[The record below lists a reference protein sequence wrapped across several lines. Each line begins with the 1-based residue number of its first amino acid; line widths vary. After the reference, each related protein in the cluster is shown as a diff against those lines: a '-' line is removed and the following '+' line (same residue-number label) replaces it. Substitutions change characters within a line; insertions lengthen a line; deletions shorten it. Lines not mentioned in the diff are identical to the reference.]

1 MELSIVEVVSEIS
14 DQWMEINGVEGIGQG
29 KVNDKDCILVFVRAK
44 TPEIE
49 KAIPPQFKG
58 FTVQVRESGVIHAN
72 KTEPK

>member
-1 MELSIVEVVSEIS
+1 MELSIEEVVSEIS

-29 KVNDKDCILVFVRAK
+29 KVNDKDCILVLVREK

-49 KAIPPQFKG
+49 KAIPAQFKG
-58 FTVQVRESGVIHAN
+58 FTVQVRESGDIRAN

>member
-1 MELSIVEVVSEIS
+1 MELSIEEVISEIS

-49 KAIPPQFKG
+49 KAIPGEFKG
-58 FTVQVRESGVIHAN
+58 FTVQVRESGVIHAQ
-72 KTEPK
+72 KPQPK

>member
-1 MELSIVEVVSEIS
+1 MELSIEEVVSEIS

-58 FTVQVRESGVIHAN
+58 FTVQVRESGAIHAD